1 MGTGGGEFLLSLN
14 HPPQNMSATESWPPN
29 IKLCLEKLAPLG
41 IRVFPVQEDAHLPI
55 EDDSFDIVINRHES
69 YDLHEVRRIL
79 KPGGMFI
86 TQQVGGDNCIGLM
99 KHISLEMPAYQA
111 FSLEKELPKLL
122 NGLSRS
128 FRLRRISIGCVL
140 CKKILSSTVLSPI
153 WSIGLSSWPKTL
165 SNRSGTKN
173 LPWLFSCQGR
183 FDYFS
188 ASAL

>member
-1 MGTGGGEFLLSLN
+1 MGIGGAEFLLSPN
-14 HPPQNMSATESWPPN
+14 HPPQNTSVTESWPPN

-99 KHISLEMPAYQA
+99 KHINLEMPAYQA
-111 FSLEKELPKLL
+111 SVRHKKSPLALLLP
-122 NGLSRS
+122 GE
-128 FRLRRISIGCVL
+128 I
-140 CKKILSSTVLSPI
+140 
-153 WSIGLSSWPKTL
+153 
-165 SNRSGTKN
+165 
-173 LPWLFSCQGR
+173 
-183 FDYFS
+183 
-188 ASAL
+188 